1 MRLRGCHLEPALLL
15 LLLLGCAGLIEL
27 VELGLPLGLAERLF
41 RRVDDVVFG
50 PAREG
55 DKPRL
60 YSIVDRVSGEKIGE
74 MSSRFTNN
82 INQTRNTVQGWGS
95 QSQLPLRL
103 EGCWVR
109 GIYTVTPADCES
121 LEGLPVEL
129 SSGLLWCYVE
139 IEGLAKAIWS

>member
-1 MRLRGCHLEPALLL
+1 
-15 LLLLGCAGLIEL
+15 
-27 VELGLPLGLAERLF
+27 
-41 RRVDDVVFG
+41 
-50 PAREG
+50 
-55 DKPRL
+55 
-60 YSIVDRVSGEKIGE
+60 

-103 EGCWVR
+103 EGWWVR

-121 LEGLPVEL
+121 LDGLPAEL